1 MDNMMQQLLSREMM
15 YDPLK
20 QICDKYPEWLATHR
34 EALPEPDYLRYGA
47 QYQSMQRVLAVYETE
62 PDNFPRIME
71 LMQDMQEHGQVSC
84 DCLLVLV
91 LCTSSM
97 ISTDRSNDSS
107 GFSCSIVLEHFCCI
121 ECVCCVCYA

>member
-20 QICDKYPEWLATHR
+20 QICNKYPEWLATHR

-84 DCLLVLV
+84 DCLLVLI
-91 LCTSSM
+91 LLTMMCS
-97 ISTDRSNDSS
+97 DSS
-107 GFSCSIVLEHFCCI
+107 SGNSGSIG
-121 ECVCCVCYA
+121 YQ